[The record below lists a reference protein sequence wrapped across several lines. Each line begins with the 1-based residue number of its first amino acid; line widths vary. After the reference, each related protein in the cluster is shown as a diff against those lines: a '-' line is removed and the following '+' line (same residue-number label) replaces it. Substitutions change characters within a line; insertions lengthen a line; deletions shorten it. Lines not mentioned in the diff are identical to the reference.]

1 MGLNRIK
8 VIVMT
13 DYYEYSTPE
22 LVRMLGARFREYRL
36 MADMTQQEVA
46 GQSGLSVATVHKFE
60 SGATTGLSLSTFLLL
75 MKAVGCINQL
85 ENVFPEIPVSP
96 YLLTDDG
103 KKVQRIRH

>member
-1 MGLNRIK
+1 
-8 VIVMT
+8 MT
-13 DYYEYSTPE
+13 DYYEYSVPE

-46 GQSGLSVATVHKFE
+46 KQSGLSVATVHKFE
-60 SGATTGLSLSTFLLL
+60 SGSATGLSLSTFLLL
-75 MKAVGCINQL
+75 MKAVSCIDQL